1 MSICDDKCVIYLNAL
16 INICLNKQFKQEVID
31 MDILKIA
38 CICLSAWFINKQI
51 TKDTKISKDQGEI
64 VNGLILI
71 ITYCFSII
79 HQIDGSEHFD
89 DIVSASLQVVQEMD
103 IFKIFQIMSQH
114 NEQCV
119 HFFSFNS
126 SLRGFCETSVYRF
139 NVVGQQQ
146 NDCLNLVDFCYY
158 LLQNYPKDAIEYLAG
173 CCIDTNTL
181 QLCLQSEQLI

>member
-1 MSICDDKCVIYLNAL
+1 MSICDEKCVIYLNAL
-16 INICLNKQFKQEVID
+16 INICLNKQFKQEVIE
-31 MDILKIA
+31 MNVLKIA

-79 HQIDGSEHFD
+79 HQIDGSENFD
-89 DIVSASLQVVQEMD
+89 EIVSASLQVVQEMD

-139 NVVGQQQ
+139 NVVGQ
-146 NDCLNLVDFCYY
+146 
-158 LLQNYPKDAIEYLAG
+158 
-173 CCIDTNTL
+173 
-181 QLCLQSEQLI
+181 